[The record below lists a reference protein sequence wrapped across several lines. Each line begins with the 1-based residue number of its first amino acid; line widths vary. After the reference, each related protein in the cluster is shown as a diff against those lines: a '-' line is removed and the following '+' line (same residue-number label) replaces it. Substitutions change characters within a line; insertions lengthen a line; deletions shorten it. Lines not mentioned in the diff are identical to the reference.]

1 MTPEKQAAANQK
13 RKETYAAKRQRE
25 QDRRDEQ
32 RRTVELLK
40 GIRDNPEAADADRL
54 KAIELLNGYN
64 L

>member
-1 MTPEKQAAANQK
+1 MTDEQKAAANQK

-32 RRTVELLK
+32 RRTIEILK
-40 GIRDNPEAADADRL
+40 SIRDDENALAADRL
-54 KAIELLNGYN
+54 KAIELLDSYN